1 MSRYCDHPIC
11 IWFLFSFRFTSQS
24 EPSIPSFPSAHSYL
38 FSSFSTARCEPLC
51 ANSSPC
57 SLMPLTSVPVY
68 RPSHGQLS
76 QTTSSPL
83 LSSGGGG
90 GQPLGRIDRP
100 CKSFGCCNKISSSW
114 DLWGQMHVE
123 EETPTVHEIVK
134 NAKCIGRR
142 KRCPDSWQFLFFAS
156 MVCVFFNLSSR

>member
-1 MSRYCDHPIC
+1 MIIPFVFGFFSPFALPLNQSLL
-11 IWFLFSFRFTSQS
+11 FLLFLLPTPTFFPASPPPAVSLSVLTVHLAPSCRLLLSLFTDPPMANSLR
-24 EPSIPSFPSAHSYL
+24 PRPALSYL
-38 FSSFSTARCEPLC
+38 R
-51 ANSSPC
+51 
-57 SLMPLTSVPVY
+57 
-68 RPSHGQLS
+68 
-76 QTTSSPL
+76 
-83 LSSGGGG
+83 GGGG

>member
-83 LSSGGGG
+83 LSSGGRGAVSLSAG
-90 GQPLGRIDRP
+90 LTGLANLLAAVI
-100 CKSFGCCNKISSSW
+100 KSP
-114 DLWGQMHVE
+114 V
-123 EETPTVHEIVK
+123 PEIYEV
-134 NAKCIGRR
+134 
-142 KRCPDSWQFLFFAS
+142 RC
-156 MVCVFFNLSSR
+156 M